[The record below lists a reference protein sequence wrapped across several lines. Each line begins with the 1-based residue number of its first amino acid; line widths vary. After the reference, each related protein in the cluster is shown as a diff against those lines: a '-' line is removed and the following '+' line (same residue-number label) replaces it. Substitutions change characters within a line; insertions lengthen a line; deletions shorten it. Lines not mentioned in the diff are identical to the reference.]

1 MSNRR
6 GGKMP
11 LLDHLREFRS
21 RLIKSS
27 FAVVLGA
34 TIGWVLYQPI
44 IRLLTLPFCDLGSST
59 SPTTSQCGDLYVNG
73 ILGPFNLHVKIA
85 LLSGIIFASPI
96 WIYQLWA
103 FITPALH
110 KNERRITLAF
120 AAVAS
125 PLFASGS
132 YLAYLI
138 LPHAVDVLLGFTPN
152 NLGNLVRFDEY
163 LDFVLRLIL
172 IFGIAFILP
181 LFLVAL
187 NLLGVLSGLAILKP
201 WRVAVFLCFL
211 FTAIFTPT
219 PDPITM
225 TLLAIPLCLLYFA
238 SGLFAL
244 LIDRRRNSKTE
255 YGVDASPIDK
265 PEEI

>member
-1 MSNRR
+1 MSKRR
-6 GGKMP
+6 GDKMP
-11 LLDHLREFRS
+11 LLDHVREFRD
-21 RLIKSS
+21 RLIKST
-27 FAVVLGA
+27 FAVLLGS
-34 TIGWVLYQPI
+34 ILGWIYYQKI
-44 IRLLTLPFCDLGSST
+44 IRLLTMPFCDIGVSATPNLDS
-59 SPTTSQCGDLYVNG
+59 CGDLYVNG
-73 ILGPFNLHVKIA
+73 ILGPFNLQVKIA
-85 LLSGIIFASPI
+85 LLSGLIFSAPV
-96 WIYQLWA
+96 WIYQIWA

-110 KNERRITLAF
+110 KKERRVTIAF
-120 AAVAS
+120 VSVAT
-125 PLFASGS
+125 PLFSCGA

-152 NLGNLVRFDEY
+152 NLGNLIRFDEY

-187 NLLGVLSGLAILKP
+187 NLLGVLSGKAILKP
-201 WRVAVFLCFL
+201 WRLAVFLCFV
-211 FTAIFTPT
+211 FTASFTPT

-238 SGLFAL
+238 SGIFAL
-244 LIDRRRNSKTE
+244 LVDKRRNKKDIAKTGPSAINE
-255 YGVDASPIDK
+255 

>member
-1 MSNRR
+1 MVE
-6 GGKMP
+6 GK
-11 LLDHLREFRS
+11 
-21 RLIKSS
+21 
-27 FAVVLGA
+27 
-34 TIGWVLYQPI
+34 
-44 IRLLTLPFCDLGSST
+44 
-59 SPTTSQCGDLYVNG
+59 CGELYVNG
-73 ILGPFNLHVKIA
+73 ILGPFNLQVKIA
-85 LLSGIIFASPI
+85 LLSGIIIAAPV

-103 FITPALH
+103 FVTPALH
-110 KNERRITLAF
+110 KKERRVTLIF
-120 AAVAS
+120 AAIAS
-125 PLFASGS
+125 PLFATGA

-172 IFGIAFILP
+172 IFGIAFVLP

-187 NLLGVLSGLAILKP
+187 NLLGVISGRAILKP
-201 WRVAVFLCFL
+201 WRLAIFLCFL
-211 FTAIFTPT
+211 FTATFTPT

-225 TLLAIPLCLLYFA
+225 TLLAIPLCLLYFL

-244 LIDRRRNSKTE
+244 MVDKRRKKAGSTQIE
-255 YGVDASPIDK
+255 ATPISK